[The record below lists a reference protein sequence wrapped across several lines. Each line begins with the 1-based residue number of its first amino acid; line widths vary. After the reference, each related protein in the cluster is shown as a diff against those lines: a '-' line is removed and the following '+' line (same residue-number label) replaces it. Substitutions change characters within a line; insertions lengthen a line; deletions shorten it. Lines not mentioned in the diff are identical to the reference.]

1 MVSQILN
8 LLLYFALVV
17 VYLEITI
24 FMKKLFLSMLVN
36 HLEVYMPTPA
46 QTKYGIALA
55 FCWPIS
61 FFIVT
66 ILWLSVEIF
75 KVVNR

>member
-8 LLLYFALVV
+8 LLLVLAVV
-17 VYLEITI
+17 IVYLEITM
-24 FMKKLFLSMLVN
+24 FMKKLFLSMIVN
-36 HLEVYMPTPA
+36 HLEIYMPTPA
-46 QTKYGIALA
+46 QTKYCIALA

-66 ILWLSVEIF
+66 IVWLSVEIF